1 MSTMARTVLW
11 IAGLAGV
18 LQVFWALPTA
28 QRLDGAREKFIDV
41 SQRLSLESGLE
52 QTNGMWRGAQL
63 ATLEDRRFS
72 DALERLRGQFQ
83 FRPAVREKLVAPFVF
98 HEFFRESE
106 SLRAWLSGPEVS
118 ESFGVDFDIGDA
130 LRFVDGETAAEAWG
144 RLESLWI
151 TLRLAS
157 HCGLDTVLELE
168 SGPAQE
174 WAPDSSIIAYP
185 VTVTFDATWARAARF
200 LNLVGLD
207 SEALDP
213 ETRSAIGVAKPAMIL
228 DRLMARR
235 IDAEEDRQRVVAR
248 VFGLWVREEA
258 AP

>member
-1 MSTMARTVLW
+1 MSSMARTALW
-11 IAGLAGV
+11 IAGLAAV
-18 LQVFWALPTA
+18 LQVVWALPMA
-28 QRLDGAREKFIDV
+28 HRLDTAREKFVDV
-41 SQRLSLESGLE
+41 AQRLSLESGLE
-52 QTNGMWRGAQL
+52 QTNGMWRGSQL

-72 DALERLRGQFQ
+72 EALERLRGQFQ
-83 FRPAVREKLVAPFVF
+83 FRQAVREKLVAPFVF

-106 SLRAWLSGPEVS
+106 SFRAWLGAPEVS
-118 ESFGVDFDIGDA
+118 KSFGVGFDVGDV
-130 LRFVDGETAAEAWG
+130 LSFVDGETGVEAWG
-144 RLESLWI
+144 RLESLWV

-168 SGPAQE
+168 SGPPQE
-174 WAPDSSIIAYP
+174 WEPDSSIIAYP
-185 VTVTFDATWARAARF
+185 VTVTFDATWAKAARF

-213 ETRSAIGVAKPAMIL
+213 ETRTAIGVVKPAMIL

-235 IDAEEDRQRVVAR
+235 MDVEEDRQRVVAR
-248 VFGLWVREEA
+248 IFGLWVREEA